1 MPEKIRVLVVDDIA
15 ETRENVR
22 KLLQFEADIEV
33 IGTARSG
40 KEAVQLAEE
49 LKPDVIL
56 MDINMPDMDGIT
68 ATGLIRQRNPV
79 VQIVFLSVQGD
90 PNYMRRAMQAGAHD
104 FLTKPPMADELIS
117 AVRRAGQMAQMER
130 ARTAQVTASVTA
142 AAAQPTLFPATS
154 SMAASSWS
162 TAPKRGT
169 GVTTLATNLAI
180 TLHNDET
187 RAVLVDGNLQFG
199 DVAVFL
205 NEQGKNTI
213 LDLAPRADELDP
225 DIIDSVL
232 LKHAASGIRVPAAW
246 PNPNTPT
253 TSHPDQFGKLVKY
266 LRQIYAYVVMDTNHI
281 LNEVTL
287 TALDVSD
294 VIVLVCTQ
302 DIPAIK
308 NVRLFLDLLATL
320 GVPRERLCLV
330 MNKYDKRISITPE
343 KVGENLK
350 QPVVGVIPLEEAVVI
365 PSVNRG
371 IPFMVDNKTKTVSR
385 AVFALAEAIRTQ
397 IAESNGL
404 KNGLRKRMP
413 QRIEKR
419 IAKADT
425 AAD

>member
-1 MPEKIRVLVVDDIA
+1 MPDKIRVLVVDDIA

-33 IGTARSG
+33 VGTARSG

-79 VQIVFLSVQGD
+79 AQIVFLSVQGD

-117 AVRRAGQMAQMER
+117 AVRRAGEMAQVER
-130 ARTAQVTASVTA
+130 SRAAQVVASVATTTAQS
-142 AAAQPTLFPATS
+142 TLRGGYVNGRVIMVYS
-154 SMAASSWS
+154 
-162 TAPKRGT
+162 PKGGT

-187 RAVLVDGNLQFG
+187 RAALVDGNLQFG
-199 DVAVFL
+199 DIAVFL

-225 DIIDSVL
+225 DIIDGVL
-232 LKHAASGIRVPAAW
+232 LKHAATGIRVLASPAKPEHADHV
-246 PNPNTPT
+246 TA
-253 TSHPDQFGKLVKY
+253 DQFSKLVKY
-266 LRQIYAYVVMDTNHI
+266 LRQIYAYVVVDTAHI
-281 LNEVTL
+281 LNDITL
-287 TALDVSD
+287 AALDASD
-294 VIVLVCTQ
+294 VVVLVCTQ

-308 NVRLFLDLLATL
+308 NVRLFLDLLTTI
-320 GVPRERLCLV
+320 GVQRDRLCLV

-343 KVGENLK
+343 KVSENLK

-371 IPFMVDNKTKTVSR
+371 VPFMVDNKTKTVSR
-385 AVFALAEAIRTQ
+385 SVFSLAEAIRTQ
-397 IAESNGL
+397 L
-404 KNGLRKRMP
+404 
-413 QRIEKR
+413 
-419 IAKADT
+419 AKANES
-425 AAD
+425 

>member
-1 MPEKIRVLVVDDIA
+1 MPDKIRVLVVDDIA

-40 KEAVQLAEE
+40 KEAVQLADE
-49 LKPDVIL
+49 LRPDVIL

-79 VQIVFLSVQGD
+79 AQIVFLSVQGD

-117 AVRRAGQMAQMER
+117 AVRRAGQMAQVER
-130 ARTAQVTASVTA
+130 SRTAQVVASVSA
-142 AAAQPTLFPATS
+142 ATTQPSLGGGFVNGRVIMVYS
-154 SMAASSWS
+154 
-162 TAPKRGT
+162 PKGGT

-213 LDLAPRADELDP
+213 LDLAARADELDT
-225 DIIDSVL
+225 DIIDGVL
-232 LKHAASGIRVPAAW
+232 LKHAASGIRVLASPPKPEQADHVTA
-246 PNPNTPT
+246 
-253 TSHPDQFGKLVKY
+253 DQFSKLVKY
-266 LRQIYAYVVMDTNHI
+266 LRQAYAYVIVDTAHI
-281 LNEVTL
+281 LNDITL
-287 TALDVSD
+287 AALDLSD
-294 VIVLVCTQ
+294 VVVLVCTQ

-308 NVRLFLDLLATL
+308 NVRLFLDLLATI
-320 GVPRERLCLV
+320 GIQRDRLCLV

-343 KVGENLK
+343 KVSENLK

-371 IPFMVDNKTKTVSR
+371 VPFMVDNKTKTVARS
-385 AVFALAEAIRTQ
+385 VFALAEAIRTQ
-397 IAESNGL
+397 L
-404 KNGLRKRMP
+404 
-413 QRIEKR
+413 
-419 IAKADT
+419 AKASE
-425 AAD
+425 A

>member
-1 MPEKIRVLVVDDIA
+1 MPDKIRVLVVDDIA

-40 KEAVQLAEE
+40 KEAVQLADE

-79 VQIVFLSVQGD
+79 AQIVFLSVQGD
-90 PNYMRRAMQAGAHD
+90 SNYMRRAMQAGAHD

-117 AVRRAGQMAQMER
+117 AVRRAGEMAQLER
-130 ARTAQVTASVTA
+130 SRTAQVVASVA
-142 AAAQPTLFPATS
+142 AATTQPSLAGGYVNGRVIMVYS
-154 SMAASSWS
+154 
-162 TAPKRGT
+162 PKGGT

-187 RAVLVDGNLQFG
+187 RAALIDGNLQFG

-225 DIIDSVL
+225 DIVDGVL
-232 LKHAASGIRVPAAW
+232 LKHAASGIRVLASPPKPEQADHVTA
-246 PNPNTPT
+246 
-253 TSHPDQFGKLVKY
+253 DQFGKLIKY
-266 LRQIYAYVVMDTNHI
+266 LRQVYAYVIIDTAHI
-281 LNEVTL
+281 LNDITL
-287 TALDVSD
+287 AALDVSD
-294 VIVLVCTQ
+294 VVVLVCTQ

-308 NVRLFLDLLATL
+308 NVRLFLDLLVTI
-320 GVPRERLCLV
+320 GVQRERLCLV

-343 KVGENLK
+343 KVSENLK
-350 QPVVGVIPLEEAVVI
+350 QPVIGVIPLEEAVVI

-371 IPFMVDNKTKTVSR
+371 IPFMVDNKTKTVGRS
-385 AVFALAEAIRTQ
+385 VFALAEAIRTQ
-397 IAESNGL
+397 L
-404 KNGLRKRMP
+404 
-413 QRIEKR
+413 
-419 IAKADT
+419 AKAT
-425 AAD
+425 ES